1 MAEDVAGSIFVLVS
15 PSPLSHSPVQ
25 GGEAVLWKG
34 ARGIS
39 SLSEPVGRSTNRGT
53 TLEMVEVVSGDE
65 GSIPVRP
72 VSPAVLLG
80 NISRASGQSSS
91 STLVTVVCSV
101 PPVVLGRLLSPS
113 PSTLV
118 SSAMAPACRLVVT
131 SSAVV
136 AWVASVVENVVVA
149 MVCERVVGT
158 AVGSAVVGRVAKGT
172 SVLAGTGGVVLT
184 DTSVYGSV
192 GVARTVG
199 VTVSDCLVAGGVAVG
214 GFNLRW

>member
-1 MAEDVAGSIFVLVS
+1 MAEDVAGSIFVSVF

-25 GGEAVLWKG
+25 GGEAVPWKG

-53 TLEMVEVVSGDE
+53 PLEMVEVVSGDE
-65 GSIPVRP
+65 GSVPVRP

-80 NISRASGQSSS
+80 NTVSRASGQSSS

-101 PPVVLGRLLSPS
+101 PPVVLGRLPSPS

-118 SSAMAPACRLVVT
+118 SSAMAPACRLAVT
-131 SSAVV
+131 FSAVV
-136 AWVASVVENVVVA
+136 AWVASVVKG
-149 MVCERVVGT
+149 VVG
-158 AVGSAVVGRVAKGT
+158 GVAKGT
-172 SVLAGTGGVVLT
+172 PMLAGTGRVVLS

-192 GVARTVG
+192 GAARTVG